1 MVRFG
6 CDENSNFPQ
15 YNFEFKSYVKF
26 QMKVLIVNQV
36 NVFKDIKIYKEKN
49 NKEILVK
56 LYFSDIR
63 FNRTIQNK

>member
-1 MVRFG
+1 
-6 CDENSNFPQ
+6 
-15 YNFEFKSYVKF
+15 
-26 QMKVLIVNQV
+26 MKVLIVNQV

-63 FNRTIQNK
+63 FNRTIQKKKDLTEEEFPSYLLAL